1 LAGRTNAEYD
11 KKALIV
17 AVSNY
22 DDTSK
27 LRALE
32 FCKND
37 GQEMYSI
44 LKRLGYDIPDNR
56 KLIGFVDSR
65 SLTDAIYDFFYDGK
79 PNDILVFYY
88 SGHGVPDNYS
98 MIHLA
103 PSDIDSERPR
113 KNGFSFDALTKAMLD
128 SSSLRVV
135 TILDSCY
142 SGSLKM
148 GLDTMGLDTKG
159 GEYQAKVAKET
170 VSDQTEILER
180 EGQGRCLLAACQGYQ
195 EAYNRQEKDHSIFTY
210 YLLEGLKGQA
220 VDDDGNVTYESLGKF
235 INYQINNLPFDKRP
249 QLPVRKGE
257 LSGDV
262 ILAMYPQLKKN
273 IKYTNAI
280 SIFNVDQQ
288 VRQSLSPTKL
298 EEFNSLMSQ
307 GSILAYKD
315 RFKEALQKFENA
327 ILIDPNSSMALSH
340 KSSVLIQMGDY
351 NSALTVA
358 QAALKID
365 DKNVDA
371 LFNKGYILAASGDYE
386 RAIEYYN
393 KVTDLDFKN
402 ANAWRQKSYCYRR
415 IGRKGEA
422 KECLKIANNLI

>member
-1 LAGRTNAEYD
+1 LVGRTNAEYN

-22 DDTSK
+22 DNTSK
-27 LRALE
+27 LRPLE

-37 GQEMYSI
+37 GQEMYSV
-44 LKRLGYDIPDNR
+44 LKELGYDIPDNR
-56 KLIGFVDSR
+56 KLIGYVDSR
-65 SLTDAIYDFFYDGK
+65 RLNEAIYDFFYDGK
-79 PNDILVFYY
+79 SNDILIFYY

-103 PSDIDSERPR
+103 PSDIDSDRPR
-113 KNGFSFDALTKAMLD
+113 KNGFSFDELTKTMLD
-128 SSSLRVV
+128 SSSPRVV

-148 GLDTMGLDTKG
+148 GLDGKG
-159 GEYQAKVAKET
+159 GEDKAKVAKQT

-195 EAYNRQEKDHSIFTY
+195 EAYNRQERDHSIFTY
-210 YLLEGLKGQA
+210 YLLEGLKGHERA
-220 VDDDGNVTYESLGKF
+220 VDNEGNVTYESLGKF
-235 INYQINNLPFDKRP
+235 INYQINSLPFDKRP

-262 ILAMYPQLKKN
+262 VLAMYPQLKRN
-273 IKYTNAI
+273 TKYTNVI
-280 SIFNVDQQ
+280 TNE
-288 VRQSLSPTKL
+288 VRQSLSPSRL
-298 EEFNSLMSQ
+298 EEFNNLMTQ
-307 GSILAYKD
+307 GSLLAYKD
-315 RFKEALQKFENA
+315 KFTEALEKFENA
-327 ILIDPNSSMALSH
+327 ILIDPNSSKALSH

-365 DKNVDA
+365 DNNLDA
-371 LFNKGYILAASGDYE
+371 IFNKGYILAASGDYE
-386 RAIEYYN
+386 RAIEYYD
-393 KVTDLDFKN
+393 KVTNLDFKN
-402 ANAWRQKSYCYRR
+402 ANAWRQKSNCYRR
-415 IGRKGEA
+415 IGRKREA
-422 KECLKIANNLI
+422 KESLKIANDLS